1 MFPGRKVLTLCFFF
15 LILSLSAFAQDRENL
30 EKKKQETEK
39 EIAITNRLL
48 EETAANRKSS
58 YNRLLILKKR
68 IFLRSNLIQTLTA
81 EVDLLDREIEG
92 KKENINK
99 LEKEL
104 KKLKEEYA
112 KLIYFAY
119 KNRNSYDRLLFVLSA
134 EDFNQA
140 YRRMKYLQQYTSY
153 RRSQA
158 RKIFNTQ
165 KALEYEIDELQLMRS
180 DKQEVLQKKLRE
192 KNLLSREQTRE
203 SQDIQALKKRE
214 DELRRKLNEKIRI
227 KNKLEKEIA
236 ALIEREAAKNTF
248 YKDLNDFEANIDTRF
263 RQKKG
268 SLPWPVEEGVIIES
282 FGEHWHPVLKGVRV
296 NNEGID
302 IKVSGS
308 TAVRAIF
315 DGEIKRVFAIPGANI
330 SVIIR
335 HGHYLTVYSNLV
347 NVRVKTGDK
356 IQASELL
363 GNVFTSPGDEESGVL
378 HLRVYE
384 ENKKLDPALWIDTN
398 P

>member
-1 MFPGRKVLTLCFFF
+1 MFPGRKVLTLSFVF
-15 LILSLSAFAQDRENL
+15 LILSISVSAQDRENL

-39 EIAITNRLL
+39 EIAITNKLL

-68 IFLRSNLIQTLTA
+68 ISLRSNLIQTLTA
-81 EVDLLDREIEG
+81 EVDLLDREIHG

-153 RRSQA
+153 RRNQA

-192 KNLLSREQTRE
+192 KNLLNLEQTRE
-203 SQDIQALKKRE
+203 SKDILALKRRE

-248 YKDLNDFEANIDTRF
+248 YKDLNDFEANIDSRF
-263 RQKKG
+263 RQQKG
-268 SLPWPVEEGVIIES
+268 SLPWPVEEGVIIEN

>member
-1 MFPGRKVLTLCFFF
+1 MFPVRQFIFLCSFMLFV
-15 LILSLSAFAQDRENL
+15 SVATQAQNREDL
-30 EKKKQETEK
+30 EKQKQETEK
-39 EIAITNRLL
+39 EIALTNKLL
-48 EETAANRKSS
+48 EETAANRQSS

-68 IFLRSNLIQTLTA
+68 ISLRSNLIQTLTA

-104 KKLKEEYA
+104 EKLKEEYA
-112 KLIYFAY
+112 RLIYFAY
-119 KNRNSYDRLLFVLSA
+119 KNRNSYDRLLFILSA

-165 KALEYEIDELQLMRS
+165 KALEYEIDELQLMRN
-180 DKQEVLQKKLRE
+180 DKQEILQKKLRE
-192 KNLLSREQTRE
+192 RNLLDRERSRE
-203 SQDIQALKKRE
+203 SQDVQSLQQKE
-214 DELRRKLNEKIRI
+214 QELRRKLNEKIRI

-236 ALIEREAAKNTF
+236 TLIEREAAKNTF
-248 YKDLNDFEANIDTRF
+248 YKDLNDFEADINTRF
-263 RQKKG
+263 RQQKG
-268 SLPWPVEEGVIIES
+268 QLPWPVGEGVIIQS

-308 TAVRAIF
+308 TAVQAVF

-347 NVRVKTGDK
+347 DVRVKVGDK
-356 IQASELL
+356 ISAGDLL
-363 GNVFTSPGDEESGVL
+363 GNVFTAPGDEESGVL

-384 ENKKLDPALWIDTN
+384 ENKKLDPALWIKRN
-398 P
+398 N